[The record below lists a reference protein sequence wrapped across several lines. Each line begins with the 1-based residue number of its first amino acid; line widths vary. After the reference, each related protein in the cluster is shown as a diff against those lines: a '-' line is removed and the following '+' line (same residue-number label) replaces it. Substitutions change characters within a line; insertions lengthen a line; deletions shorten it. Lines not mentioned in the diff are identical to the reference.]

1 MPRRWNRFKP
11 RPEYGHLIGSSL
23 PLILDGAIQNRAYGR
38 DLRAYPVEVNWYL
51 IDLFEGRAGLN
62 RADLMA
68 AADVL
73 RVPREWSIEFATD
86 KVGNYIAW
94 GLHLGL
100 LLEDDGPDGERVWT
114 MPDRQARYGIIGGKA
129 VQIRGLPPDA
139 QAAMDKRLRT
149 AAKRAS
155 TIARRHADRLAPAIA
170 ADLSAILDADFGIS
184 IPASWAT
191 IYVPPDIMARWPK
204 LKDAF
209 GLLLDVHRDWTRDR
223 QDGWRSAVAV
233 TLTETRGRVAG
244 ERAAQAV
251 LAAALTE
258 DSAAFEDMDL

>member
-1 MPRRWNRFKP
+1 MPRRWNKFKP
-11 RPEYGHLIGSSL
+11 MAEYGHLIGAS
-23 PLILDGAIQNRAYGR
+23 PDIILYGAIRNRRYGR

-73 RVPREWSIEFATD
+73 RVPREWSIEFATY
-86 KVGNYIAW
+86 KVGNYVAW

-100 LLEDDGPDGERVWT
+100 LVEADGPDGERVWT

-129 VQIRGLPPDA
+129 AQIRGLPPEA

-149 AAKRAS
+149 AAKRAA
-155 TIARRHADRLAPAIA
+155 TMARRHADRLAPAIA

-184 IPASWAT
+184 IPA
-191 IYVPPDIMARWPK
+191 
-204 LKDAF
+204 
-209 GLLLDVHRDWTRDR
+209 
-223 QDGWRSAVAV
+223 
-233 TLTETRGRVAG
+233 
-244 ERAAQAV
+244 
-251 LAAALTE
+251 
-258 DSAAFEDMDL
+258 